1 LWRNGDFLKLWAGQ
15 TVSLFGSGI
24 TMLALPLTA
33 VGVLEATPAQMGLL
47 TALGALPALA
57 LGLVAGAWVDR
68 RPRRPV
74 LIAADLGRAALLALI
89 PILALLDRLRMA
101 HLYVLALLVST
112 LGLFFDVAYR
122 AFLPTLVGRE
132 QLVEGNSKLQ
142 MSRSAAEI
150 AAPGLAGGLV
160 ELVTAPSA
168 ILLDALSFL
177 VSGLFLGW
185 IKGRETAPRPAEQR
199 ESLGREIKEGLGLV
213 VGNRTLRAIAG
224 CEGTLSLFNSALET
238 VFILYVTRG
247 LGIEAGALGLIFSAG
262 SVGFLVGA
270 LTSGRASQRLGLG
283 WAIIGGVLLA
293 AASDLLI
300 PLAGGATIV
309 VAALLIVAQFCF
321 GLGLTMYNIG
331 QVSLRQAVTPDALQG
346 RMNGTMYVIAMGS
359 VPLGGLLGGALGE
372 MIGLRATLVVA
383 AVGEIVAVA
392 WLVFSPLRS
401 LREQP
406 TVVG

>member
-1 LWRNGDFLKLWAGQ
+1 MKLWAGQ
-15 TVSLFGSGI
+15 TVSMFGSGI
-24 TMLALPLTA
+24 TALALPLTA
-33 VGVLEATPAQMGLL
+33 VGLLEATPAQMGLL

-57 LGLVAGAWVDR
+57 LGLVAGARVDR

-74 LIAADLGRAALLALI
+74 LIAADLGRAALLALV
-89 PILALLDRLRMA
+89 PILAALERLRMA
-101 HLYVLALLVST
+101 HLYVLALPLST
-112 LGLFFDVAYR
+112 LELFFDVAYR

-160 ELVTAPSA
+160 ELITAPSA

-185 IKGRETAPRPAEQR
+185 IKGQEAAPRAAEQR
-199 ESLGREIKEGLGLV
+199 ESLGREIKEGLSLV

-270 LTSGRASQRLGLG
+270 LASGRASQRLGLG

-293 AASDLLI
+293 AVSDLLV

-309 VAALLIVAQFCF
+309 VAVILIASQFCF

-346 RMNGTMYVIAMGS
+346 RMNGTMYVIGMGS

-372 MIGLRATLVVA
+372 MIGLRGTLVVA
-383 AVGEIVAVA
+383 AVGEIMAAA
-392 WLVFSPLRS
+392 WLVRSPLRR

-406 TVVG
+406 VVAG